1 MLYTLKLNEIE
12 IKNVITALKFTSEN
26 SVLGNEAESLQDYIM
41 DEVEAQIDDKRRFHE
56 LLDSMRAKA
65 SKRGFMTDDEINA
78 EIQAARAEARKV

>member
-12 IKNVITALKFTSEN
+12 IENVIIALKFTLEN

-41 DEVEAQIDDKRRFHE
+41 DEVEAQIDDKKRFHD

-65 SKRGFMTDDEINA
+65 ENRGFMTDDEINA
-78 EIQAARAEARKV
+78 EIQAARAETRMG